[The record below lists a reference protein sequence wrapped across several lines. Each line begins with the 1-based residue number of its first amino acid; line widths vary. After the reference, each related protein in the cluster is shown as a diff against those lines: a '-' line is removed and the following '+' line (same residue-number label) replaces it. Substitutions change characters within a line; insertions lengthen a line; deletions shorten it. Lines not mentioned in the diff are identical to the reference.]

1 MVMVQPFY
9 WTISGLLIFFVL
21 TMVILPAIVMWIDE
35 YLYVDEI
42 EKEQQEEERKPGEPG
57 SLKHA

>member
-21 TMVILPAIVMWIDE
+21 TTLIIPAIVMWIDE
-35 YLYVDEI
+35 YLFVDEV
-42 EKEQQEEERKPGEPG
+42 EKEQREHSEPG
-57 SLKHA
+57 SLGHA

>member
-35 YLYVDEI
+35 ILYVDEI
-42 EKEQQEEERKPGEPG
+42 EKEQREQQEHSEPG
-57 SLKHA
+57 SLGHA

>member
-35 YLYVDEI
+35 ILFVDEI
-42 EKEQQEEERKPGEPG
+42 EKEQRERSEPESMG
-57 SLKHA
+57 HA